1 MRRVLLLM
9 LAFAWPAMPHAEVL
23 ALVGGTVLDGTGGPA
38 LHDGVVVIDGERIL
52 AVGPAASTPIPD
64 GATRISTEGM
74 TVLPGLWDLQAN
86 LMRLGHADERR
97 WNELYVPLAD
107 RIVMPLAARE
117 LLLAGVTSARDAG
130 SPLSAATTTRDR
142 IASHRIDGPTLY
154 VPGPRL
160 TKTSAPH
167 AAAWQW
173 QVRDAADAVAK
184 VRQLAAA
191 GVDYVLLADLDQWSA
206 AELLAAVDTARLHDL
221 PVQVIVRRAAE
232 VERALAANVDGLLGD
247 GPATVFPDNVVLAL
261 RGHAG
266 STGRRPFAWSPAI
279 SAVMNFEVLRADPE
293 PLDDPRL
300 LAAAPA
306 IIARDVRSSLA
317 DLGRVT
323 WYDMP
328 SMRRA
333 NQCTK
338 LAQLRDAGVLLL
350 IGSNAGAPAQFHSGA
365 TAGEIIAWVRECG
378 IDPHVAIRAATLD
391 AAFAMGASAQS
402 GSITPGKYADVI
414 AVYGDVLRQIERL
427 TDLAVVIRRGRRYR

>member
-1 MRRVLLLM
+1 MRRMLLLM
-9 LAFAWPAMPHAEVL
+9 LALAWPAMLHAEVL
-23 ALVGGTVLDGTGGPA
+23 ALIGGTVLDGTGGPV
-38 LHDGVVVIDGERIL
+38 LHNGVVVIDGERIL
-52 AVGPAASTPIPD
+52 AVGPVESTPIPD

-107 RIVMPLAARE
+107 RVIMPIAARE

-130 SPLSAATTTRDR
+130 SPLSAAISMRER
-142 IASHRIDGPTLY
+142 IASQRIDGPTLY
-154 VPGPRL
+154 VSGPRL
-160 TKTSAPH
+160 TKTAAPQ
-167 AAAWQW
+167 AVAWQW
-173 QVRDAADAVAK
+173 LVRDAADAAAK

-232 VERALAANVDGLLGD
+232 VERALAANVDGFVGD

-261 RGHAG
+261 RGRAG
-266 STGRRPFAWSPAI
+266 AVGHRPFAWAPAI
-279 SAVMNFEVLRADPE
+279 SAVMNFEALRADPE

-300 LAAAPA
+300 LSGAPA

-333 NQCTK
+333 GQCTK

-378 IDPHVAIRAATLD
+378 VDPHVAIRAATLD
-391 AAFAMGASAQS
+391 AAFAMGASTQS

>member
-1 MRRVLLLM
+1 MRRVLLL
-9 LAFAWPAMPHAEVL
+9 LALAWPVLSRAEVL

-38 LHDGVVVIDGERIL
+38 LRNAVVVIDGERIL

-64 GATRISTEGM
+64 NATRISTEGM

-97 WNELYVPLAD
+97 WNEWYVPIAD
-107 RIVMPLAARE
+107 RVVMPIAARE

-130 SPLSAATTTRDR
+130 SPLSAATSVRDR
-142 IASHRIDGPTLY
+142 IASRRIDGPTLY

-160 TKTSAPH
+160 TKTAAPQ

-173 QVRDAADAVAK
+173 EVRDEADAAAK

-206 AELLAAVDTARLHDL
+206 AELLAAVDAARSHDL
-221 PVQVIVRRAAE
+221 PVHVIVRRSAE
-232 VERALAANVDGLLGD
+232 VERALAANVDGILGD

-261 RGHAG
+261 RSHAAVA
-266 STGRRPFAWSPAI
+266 GRRPFVWSPAI
-279 SAVMNFEVLRADPE
+279 SAVMNFEALRADPE

-300 LAAAPA
+300 LAGAPR
-306 IIARDVRSSLA
+306 IIAQDVRNSLA
-317 DLGRVT
+317 DIGRVT

-328 SMRRA
+328 SLRRSG
-333 NQCTK
+333 QCTK
-338 LAQLRDAGVLLL
+338 LTQLRDTGVLLL
-350 IGSNAGAPAQFHSGA
+350 IGSNAGAPAQFHSSA

-378 IDPHVAIRAATLD
+378 VDPHAAIRAATLD
-391 AAFAMGASAQS
+391 AAFAMGAASQS

-427 TDLAVVIRRGRRYR
+427 TDLAVVIRRGRRYQ